1 MRKKVILFLISL
13 LIPILSFSQD
23 ICYPK
28 TIGDSL
34 IVITPLQLKKTNL
47 IFLEHRKFKLENN
60 ELKLQTDK
68 YKQLYSNYLVIDSV
82 NASINSQ
89 LRTELLVRDEELQK
103 QLKIVSSQKKQ
114 IKAITIG
121 GITVSVAL
129 LVFILCR

>member
-1 MRKKVILFLISL
+1 M
-13 LIPILSFSQD
+13 SFSKD
-23 ICYPK
+23 IYPK

-68 YKQLYSNYLVIDSV
+68 YKQLYSNCLVMD
-82 NASINSQ
+82 SINTSINNQ
-89 LRTELLVRDEELQK
+89 LCSELVVRDEELQK
-103 QLKIVSSQKKQ
+103 QLKIVSRQKTQ

>member
-13 LIPILSFSQD
+13 LIPILSFSQST
-23 ICYPK
+23 YPK

-60 ELKLQTDK
+60 ELRLQTDK
-68 YKQLYSNYLVIDSV
+68 YKQLYSNCLVMDSI
-82 NASINSQ
+82 NTSINSQ

-103 QLKIVSSQKKQ
+103 QRKIVSRQKKQ
-114 IKAITIG
+114 IKGLTIG

>member
-1 MRKKVILFLISL
+1 MKIVLTFLLLFSSL
-13 LIPILSFSQD
+13 LMSAQ
-23 ICYPK
+23 YPK

-47 IFLEHRKFKLENN
+47 IFLEHRKFKLENK
-60 ELKLQTDK
+60 ELRLQTDK
-68 YKQLYSNYLVIDSV
+68 YKQLYSNCLVMDSI
-82 NASINSQ
+82 NTSINSQ

-103 QLKIVSSQKKQ
+103 QLKIVSRQKKQ
-114 IKAITIG
+114 IKGLAIG

>member
-13 LIPILSFSQD
+13 LIPILSFSKD
-23 ICYPK
+23 IYPK

-34 IVITPLQLKKTNL
+34 VVITPLQLKKTNL

-68 YKQLYSNYLVIDSV
+68 YKQLYSNCLVMD
-82 NASINSQ
+82 SINTSINNQ
-89 LRTELLVRDEELQK
+89 LRTELLIRDEELQK
-103 QLKIVSSQKKQ
+103 QLKIVSRQKKQ

-121 GITVSVAL
+121 GITISVAL

>member
-23 ICYPK
+23 IYYPK

-34 IVITPLQLKKTNL
+34 VVITPLQLKKTNL

-60 ELKLQTDK
+60 ELRLQTDR
-68 YKQLYSNYLVIDSV
+68 YKQLYSNCLVMDSI
-82 NASINSQ
+82 NTSINSQ

-114 IKAITIG
+114 IRAITIG
-121 GITVSVAL
+121 GVTVSVAL

>member
-1 MRKKVILFLISL
+1 MKIVLTFLLLFSSL
-13 LIPILSFSQD
+13 LMSAQ
-23 ICYPK
+23 YPK

-47 IFLEHRKFKLENN
+47 IFLEHRKFKLENK
-60 ELKLQTDK
+60 ELRLQTDK
-68 YKQLYSNYLVIDSV
+68 YKQLYSNCLVMDSI
-82 NASINSQ
+82 NTSINSQ

-103 QLKIVSSQKKQ
+103 QRKIVSRQKRQ
-114 IKAITIG
+114 IKGLTIG

>member
-13 LIPILSFSQD
+13 LIPILSFSQST
-23 ICYPK
+23 YPK

-60 ELKLQTDK
+60 ELRLQTDK
-68 YKQLYSNYLVIDSV
+68 YKQLYSNCLVMDSI
-82 NASINSQ
+82 NTSINSQ

-103 QLKIVSSQKKQ
+103 QLKIVSRQKKQ
-114 IKAITIG
+114 IKGLTIG